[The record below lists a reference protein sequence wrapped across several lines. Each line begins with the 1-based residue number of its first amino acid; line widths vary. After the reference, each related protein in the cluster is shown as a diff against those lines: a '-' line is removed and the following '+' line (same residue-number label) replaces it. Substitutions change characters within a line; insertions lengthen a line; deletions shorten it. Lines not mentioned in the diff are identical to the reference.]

1 MIAQIM
7 EATMLNRLHPIA
19 GVVGFV
25 TILTFWLSTVT
36 SELFGSM
43 AVIAAVK
50 EMIPWGF
57 LVLVPA
63 LAIAGA
69 SGFRLAGASS
79 DPRIVKKRR
88 RMPFIAANGILILV
102 PAALYL
108 ATLASRGEFGMLF
121 YGVQAIELAAGAVNI
136 TLMALN
142 IRDGLSLAANRRGRR
157 PPTGEFATN
166 A

>member
-1 MIAQIM
+1 
-7 EATMLNRLHPIA
+7 MLNRLHPIA